1 MEAII
6 ASNDAQQLVQ
16 PLDFALAEAAS
27 YIVAREQQTFF
38 SSQNLVSPSN
48 VRIAKFQIGGPNF
61 LDLSTAHFAFDLT
74 VGAGGGAMTP
84 LTAEAHCLFK
94 RLIVRVGGTLVESCE
109 LHNVGE
115 EFVRRLLPLEKRQN
129 LSGMFLGS
137 KPNTGAN
144 GYDLEPNELA
154 AGATKRVLYR
164 PMTCGLLNVKKYW
177 PALLVGQGITFEL
190 ELASAAEAVL
200 STGSQ
205 DYTLGNLRVLCDS
218 VTCTSELTDQY
229 TSLLLSGKSV
239 FMSLDLTE
247 TTQHFLPA
255 NSSKFSISSARQFS
269 RLNTLSLI
277 MQQQPGAG
285 AETQQVHNF
294 YLPASAKD
302 TVASNLVINGS
313 RQPDFDT
320 IGIQEFWMR
329 FMRGTGIFSGIGHSS
344 AISFA
349 GFGGGTAA
357 GRCFAQIYDL
367 EKCPGHAEHTGQ
379 AIDSGGIISLH
390 VTGVG
395 TQASEYVDRCIL
407 IHSFSAM
414 LEIKDSGA
422 VLYT

>member
-6 ASNDAQQLVQ
+6 AQNDAQQLVQ
-16 PLDFALAEAAS
+16 PLDFSLGDAAS
-27 YIVAREQQTFF
+27 YIVSRDQQTFF
-38 SSQNLVSPSN
+38 SSQNLVSPSS
-48 VRIAKFQIGGPNF
+48 VRIAKFQLGSANF
-61 LDLSTAHFAFDLT
+61 LDLSTAFFAFDLT
-74 VGAGGGAMTP
+74 NNGASALTP

-94 RLIVRVGGTLVESCE
+94 RLIVRAGGTLVESCE
-109 LHNVGE
+109 LHNVTE

-129 LSGMFLGS
+129 LAGLFLGAAPS
-137 KPNTGAN
+137 TGTN
-144 GYDLEPNELA
+144 GYDLEPNTLA

-164 PMTCGLLNVKKYW
+164 PMTCGLLNLKKYW
-177 PALLVGQGITFEL
+177 PALLMGQQGITLEL
-190 ELASAAEAVL
+190 ECAPASEAVL

-205 DYTLGNLRVLCDS
+205 DYTLSNLRVLCDS
-218 VTCTSELTDQY
+218 VTVTSELTDQY

-247 TTQHFLPA
+247 TTQHYLPG
-255 NSSKFSISSARQFS
+255 NSDKFSISSARQFS
-269 RLNTLSLI
+269 RLNTLTLI
-277 MQQQPGAG
+277 MQQQPSTA
-285 AETQQVHNF
+285 AASQQVHNF
-294 YLPASAKD
+294 FLPVSAKD
-302 TVASNLVINGS
+302 TVASNLVINGT
-313 RQPDFDT
+313 RQPLFDT
-320 IGIQEFWMR
+320 KGVQEFWMR
-329 FMRGTGIFSGIGHSS
+329 FMRGTGIYSGIGHSS
-344 AISFA
+344 SVSFT

-395 TQASEYVDRCIL
+395 TQAGEYVDRCIL

-414 LEIKDSGA
+414 LELKDSGA